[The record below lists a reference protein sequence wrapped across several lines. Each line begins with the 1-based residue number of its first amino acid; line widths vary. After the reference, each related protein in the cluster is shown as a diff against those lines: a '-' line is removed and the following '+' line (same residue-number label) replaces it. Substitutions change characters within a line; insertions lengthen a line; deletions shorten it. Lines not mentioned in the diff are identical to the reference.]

1 MTNRAHRR
9 LPREAAWYLLAGM
22 GATATQ
28 ALLFLLLR
36 EPLGAIK
43 GNLVA
48 LTITTVANTEFHRTV
63 TFRASPGSLSRRVVA
78 VGLTVVFYASY
89 SSAALLA
96 LQLVVDDPTAFQQ
109 TAAIIGAASLG
120 GIARFTM
127 LRTWVFHR
135 PAVDALRPTAS
146 R

>member
-1 MTNRAHRR
+1 MTTKTANQR
-9 LPREAAWYLLAGM
+9 LPREAAWYLLAGV

-48 LTITTVANTEFHRTV
+48 LTMTTVANTEFHRKV
-63 TFRASPGSLSRRVVA
+63 TFGAFGGPLARRVVA
-78 VGLTVVFYASY
+78 VGLTVAFYATY
-89 SSAALLA
+89 SSAALVA
-96 LQLVVDDPTAFQQ
+96 LQMVVDHPTAIEQ
-109 TAAIIGAASLG
+109 TATIVGAACLG

-135 PAVDALRPTAS
+135 PAADR
-146 R
+146 